1 MEEER
6 FDNDDKMELVAK
18 FETMLSNEQTFFF
31 DVSEV
36 EAIADYYF
44 EVEEPS
50 KALSIIEIGER
61 QHPSAETIIL
71 LKGEAL
77 IQLGRKKE
85 AVMVLEHAIDL
96 YPLNGNAIRILGT
109 IYAGFLEH
117 ERAIAY
123 LERAITFDLDFKA
136 ELFLDLAYQYQAL
149 SRYEEALFFFKEA
162 LELDF
167 ENETALFEVGLCYNE
182 LDLDNEAVQYFE
194 KFIEHQP
201 YSYIG
206 WFNLGNSFYRIEE
219 YKDALFAFD
228 YSVLTNEFFAAAYY
242 GKANAYIQLDEYK
255 KAIEVLNLTFG
266 LEQPHA
272 FVYCHIGEC
281 YEKLGEYEKAITF
294 YEKSLE
300 LDNDQTDAWLGI
312 GVVKD
317 LNKQPEEAVKFI
329 KKALEKD
336 PENVEY
342 LYIYAEVLGKLGK
355 TEKSKK
361 IFRRVVDLDPDN
373 IEAWLDYSN
382 ILFEKS
388 SPNDAARLLKD
399 AIALNGDQE
408 ELQYRLVAYQISVG
422 DNENAKINLR
432 KALSVNYKGHE
443 KLFEFYPQVKD
454 ITEIV
459 DIIATYKK

>member
-6 FDNDDKMELVAK
+6 FNNEARMELVAK
-18 FETMLSNEQTFFF
+18 FETMLSDEETFFF

-36 EAIADYYF
+36 ESIAAYYF
-44 EVEEPS
+44 EIEEPR
-50 KALSIIEIGER
+50 KALSIIEIGEQ
-61 QHPSAETIIL
+61 QHPSSENIIL
-71 LKGEAL
+71 YKGEAL
-77 IQLGRKKE
+77 IQLGRKIE
-85 AVMVLEHAIDL
+85 AVEVLEYALDL
-96 YPLNGNAIRILGT
+96 NPLNGNALRILAT
-109 IYAGFLEH
+109 IYAELLEH
-117 ERAIAY
+117 EKAIAY
-123 LERAITFDLDFKA
+123 FEKAITFDLDFKA
-136 ELFLDLAYQYQAL
+136 ELYLDLAYQYQTL
-149 SRYEEALFFFKEA
+149 GRFKKALFFLKEA
-162 LELDF
+162 LELNR

-194 KFIEHQP
+194 AFLEQQP
-201 YSYIG
+201 YSYMG
-206 WFNLGNSFYRIEE
+206 WFNLGNSYYRMEQ

-228 YSVLTNEFFAAAYY
+228 YSVLTNNAFAAAYY

-255 KAIEVLNLTFG
+255 KAIEILNLTFG

-317 LNKQPEEAVKFI
+317 LNKQPEEGVKFVR
-329 KKALEKD
+329 KALEKD

-342 LYIYAEVLGKLGK
+342 LYIYAEILGKLGE

-373 IEAWLDYSN
+373 IDAWLDYSN

-388 SPNDAARLLKD
+388 SPKDAAKLLKD

-422 DNENAKINLR
+422 DSENAKINLR
-432 KALSVNYKGHE
+432 KALSTNYKGHE
-443 KLFEFYPQVKD
+443 KLFEFYPQAKD

-459 DIIATYKK
+459 DIIADYKK